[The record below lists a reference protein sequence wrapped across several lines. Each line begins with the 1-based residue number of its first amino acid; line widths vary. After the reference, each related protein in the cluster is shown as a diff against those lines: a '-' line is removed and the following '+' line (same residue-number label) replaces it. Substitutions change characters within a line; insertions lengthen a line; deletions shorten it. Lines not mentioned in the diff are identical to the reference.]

1 MLITGDNI
9 EFKNTNFELLM
20 TEAVDVDSN
29 FLDSKFLSLHE
40 DENSELVSIRSLLG
54 STNLKDNIF
63 KVKLE

>member
-1 MLITGDNI
+1 LLITDDNI

-54 STNLKDNIF
+54 STNLKDDIF